1 MSIDLVLEQ
10 MARWEQRGVDLNVAV
25 NVSARVLE
33 DPDLARNL
41 RHSLDRFQVAA
52 ERLTLEITET
62 AITTNPDAAR
72 NVVEQITAIGV
83 SMSIDDFG
91 AGFTSFNYLRE
102 LSIPEIKLDKS
113 FIIDLK
119 QKSFGASMVKCMSTF
134 CESEGVRLVAEGVEQ
149 KESWALL
156 CDLGCN
162 IGQGYSIARPASA
175 AEVEAWLTKTR
186 AARTSGTYPANS

>member
-10 MARWEQRGVDLNVAV
+10 MARCEQRGVDLNVAV

-33 DPDLARNL
+33 DPDPDLARNL

-72 NVVEQITAIGV
+72 NAVEQITAIGV
-83 SMSIDDFG
+83 SMSIDDFD

-102 LSIPEIKLDKS
+102 L
-113 FIIDLK
+113 
-119 QKSFGASMVKCMSTF
+119 
-134 CESEGVRLVAEGVEQ
+134 
-149 KESWALL
+149 
-156 CDLGCN
+156 
-162 IGQGYSIARPASA
+162 
-175 AEVEAWLTKTR
+175 
-186 AARTSGTYPANS
+186 